1 MKQKYQLIG
10 ILTGTNSKVSS
21 NTLGHGV
28 LHFGDNQ
35 SVRDWWRG
43 GEVRFANT
51 EPSAESPGLVP
62 AAQ

>member
-35 SVRDWWRG
+35 SVRD
-43 GEVRFANT
+43 
-51 EPSAESPGLVP
+51 
-62 AAQ
+62 